1 MESQRD
7 LASWLVRR
15 RPEIEARMSETL
27 GAAAPSVGAPE
38 TETLRR
44 FRSYSAS
51 ALVRERVGAP
61 PIDGLRPNERRATAL
76 LRAWVDAAASEAGD
90 RAERVRE
97 ALNPLVDHF
106 RLALRSTHGGRR
118 AAGAPRASRRAV
130 VAAIDRI
137 GDAFLAVDCDS
148 GQIVDANPAAGALL
162 GVERDA
168 LLAIDSLSFV
178 APEAHLAWEEALDA
192 LTDNEEER
200 HLELRLQDVRNE
212 AISVSLRFTRFAT
225 RQRTLALV
233 MVRPQSE
240 FTRARRETA
249 APGRRAPKKP
259 AAQKNPGVSAAFE
272 ATWQQG

>member
-1 MESQRD
+1 MRLFEIFADAGSQP
-7 LASWLVRR
+7 LVVHCTAGKDR
-15 RPEIEARMSETL
+15 T
-27 GAAAPSVGAPE
+27 GV
-38 TETLRR
+38 T
-44 FRSYSAS
+44 
-51 ALVRERVGAP
+51 
-61 PIDGLRPNERRATAL
+61 TAL
-76 LRAWVDAAASEAGD
+76 LLSV
-90 RAERVRE
+90 
-97 ALNPLVDHF
+97 
-106 RLALRSTHGGRR
+106 
-118 AAGAPRASRRAV
+118 
-130 VAAIDRI
+130 
-137 GDAFLAVDCDS
+137 
-148 GQIVDANPAAGALL
+148 L

-212 AISVSLRFTRFAT
+212 AISVSLRLTRFAT